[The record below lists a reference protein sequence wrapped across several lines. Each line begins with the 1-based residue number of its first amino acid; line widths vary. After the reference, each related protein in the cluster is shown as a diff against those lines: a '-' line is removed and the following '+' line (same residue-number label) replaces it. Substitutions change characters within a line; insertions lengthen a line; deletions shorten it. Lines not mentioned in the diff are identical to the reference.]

1 MSWFHRKKTGGA
13 PALPLLNTERL
24 VLRCFAPNDAVD
36 VYAYAQSE
44 QVGPM
49 AGWAPHKTLEDSR
62 KVVEGFIAMGEVW
75 AIVEKRTGHVIGSI
89 GLHHD
94 GARRVENARSLGYAL
109 GESSWGQGYATEACR
124 EVLRYAFEELNCPV
138 VSASHFPL
146 NQNSKRVIRK
156 LGFVYEGVIRHAVI
170 LPDGEPADKVFY
182 SLLRAE
188 YEAQN
193 QTKNK

>member
-1 MSWFHRKKTGGA
+1 MSWFHRKKTDGA

-36 VYAYAQSE
+36 VYAYAQSG

-62 KVVEGFIAMGEVW
+62 RAVEGFIETGEVW
-75 AIVEKRTGHVIGSI
+75 AIVEKRTGRVIGSI

-94 GARRVENARSLGYAL
+94 GFRRVEGARSLDYVL
-109 GESSWGQGYATEACR
+109 GESSWGQGYDAEACR
-124 EVLRYAFEELNCPV
+124 EVLRYAFEELHCPV

-146 NQNSKRVIRK
+146 NQNSRRVIRK
-156 LGFVYEGVIRHAVI
+156 LGFSCEGVIRHAAI
-170 LPDGEPADKVFY
+170 LPDGKPADKVCY
-182 SLLRAE
+182 SLLKAE
-188 YEAQN
+188 YEAN
-193 QTKNK
+193 AKTK